1 MMSGNQFKIF
11 IAYVQTVLLISI
23 VSSGML
29 FMHKHTTSTGQIVI
43 HIHPYNFKSDPDASK
58 HHHTDNEIHFLD
70 VVFHGNYLQTD
81 FIALEPPVPTAPS
94 TKRTTYYQNKV
105 KDRGVQHNFLRG
117 PPANA

>member
-1 MMSGNQFKIF
+1 MSGKSFKIF

-43 HIHPYNFKSDPDASK
+43 HIHPYNLKADPDASK
-58 HHHTDNEIHFLD
+58 HHHTDSEIHFLD

-81 FIALEPPVPTAPS
+81 YIALEPPFPTIPS
-94 TKRTTYYQNKV
+94 NKLISFYQNRIE
-105 KDRGVQHNFLRG
+105 DHGVQHNFLRG
-117 PPANA
+117 PPAHA